1 MLKRIERP
9 DCSNNEK
16 LRKGGVLLKKPRGS
30 LIERSSPHYE
40 NLDRFEFSVNLSSK
54 GKRERKLN
62 HTTFI
67 NVIGF
72 GFRQFLVL
80 LVREKVVRVYY
91 LVRGTEP

>member
-1 MLKRIERP
+1 MLKRVERP
-9 DCSNNEK
+9 DSSNNEK

-40 NLDRFEFSVNLSSK
+40 NLNRFEFSVNLSSE

-62 HTTFI
+62 HTFI
-67 NVIGF
+67 YVV

-80 LVREKVVRVYY
+80 LYVR
-91 LVRGTEP
+91 